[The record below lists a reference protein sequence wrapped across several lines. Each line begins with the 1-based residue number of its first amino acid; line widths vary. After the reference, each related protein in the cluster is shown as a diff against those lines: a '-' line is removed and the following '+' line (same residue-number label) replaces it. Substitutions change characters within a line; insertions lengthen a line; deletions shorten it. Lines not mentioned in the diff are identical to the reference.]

1 MADTD
6 SNQLPS
12 RGSLNGQKW
21 TSSHGRYGQAAM
33 DKMDKQPWTTWTS
46 SHGQNGQGVYCPY
59 CPWLLVHVV
68 HGCLSMSIQVHFGPF
83 RSIVYLS
90 IPTTELNMTWIF
102 IIGVG
107 IYFLLMALI
116 GYLASRKVKTMED
129 YLIAGRSLPFY
140 LALPTVVATWFGAG
154 SSMGVSGTVYS
165 QGFYGV
171 IADPFGCSL
180 ALLIAGLFFAAP
192 FRRLRL
198 LTISD
203 LLGKAYGPKFE
214 RVASLIVLPFYIG
227 TLASQML
234 AMGYVFQIVSGAQL
248 EIGILIGAT
257 IVVMYTISGGMW
269 AVTLTDFIQ
278 FGLLSLGL
286 IIILPICF
294 EQVQDSQAVLNT
306 FLGEFKTIIP
316 DSGQPSFSWW
326 AYSGRILMTGLGAIM
341 GQDLLQRFLASR
353 SENVARYSG
362 VVGAVAYMALGLIPL
377 FIGIAGR
384 EIYPSLETPEH
395 LIPLLAKEYL
405 SPIAFTLFACG
416 LFSAIMSTADSY
428 LLAGTTLVTNN
439 VILKLRPVSNE
450 KNKIRILRLVNLTV
464 SLIALALAFSGQSIF
479 NMMVHSGTIL
489 FVAIFVPASAALFW
503 KGANTPSAWL
513 SVVIGIVGWLGFIY
527 FGGEVNEDL
536 LFAGA
541 SFGALSSLIAYVVTS
556 LVRPLFSTK
565 VIVRG

>member
-1 MADTD
+1 
-6 SNQLPS
+6 
-12 RGSLNGQKW
+12 
-21 TSSHGRYGQAAM
+21 
-33 DKMDKQPWTTWTS
+33 
-46 SHGQNGQGVYCPY
+46 
-59 CPWLLVHVV
+59 
-68 HGCLSMSIQVHFGPF
+68 
-83 RSIVYLS
+83 
-90 IPTTELNMTWIF
+90 MTLIF
-102 IIGVG
+102 MIGIG
-107 IYFLLMALI
+107 LYFFLMALI

-129 YLIAGRSLPFY
+129 YLVAGRRLPFY

-192 FRRLRL
+192 FRRLKL
-198 LTISD
+198 VTISD
-203 LLGKAYGPKFE
+203 LLGHAYGPIFE
-214 RVASLIVLPFYIG
+214 RFSSLIVLPFYIG

-248 EIGILIGAT
+248 EIGILLGAI

-294 EQVQDSQAVLNT
+294 EQVKDSNAVLST
-306 FLGEFKTIIP
+306 FLNEFKTLIP
-316 DSGQPSFSWW
+316 SGEEQSSFSWL

-353 SENVARYSG
+353 SEAVARYSG
-362 VVGAVAYMALGLIPL
+362 IIGAGAYMFLGLIPL

-384 EIYPSLETPEH
+384 EIYPNLETPEH

-405 SPIAFTLFACG
+405 SPIAFTFFACG

-428 LLAGTTLVTNN
+428 LLAGTTLLTNN
-439 VILKLRPVSNE
+439 VILKLRAVSSE
-450 KNKIRILRLVNLTV
+450 KTKIFILRLV
-464 SLIALALAFSGQSIF
+464 SLGIALMALALAFTGQSIF

-503 KGANTPSAWL
+503 KGANALSAWF
-513 SVVIGIVGWLGFIY
+513 SVMSGMTGWLGFIY
-527 FGGEVNEDL
+527 FGSELSEDL

-541 SFGALSSLIAYVVTS
+541 SFGAISSLLAYVVIS
-556 LVRPLFSTK
+556 LVRQYFLTYRLMNYPKF
-565 VIVRG
+565 

>member
-1 MADTD
+1 M
-6 SNQLPS
+6 
-12 RGSLNGQKW
+12 GK
-21 TSSHGRYGQAAM
+21 Y
-33 DKMDKQPWTTWTS
+33 
-46 SHGQNGQGVYCPY
+46 
-59 CPWLLVHVV
+59 
-68 HGCLSMSIQVHFGPF
+68 
-83 RSIVYLS
+83 
-90 IPTTELNMTWIF
+90 MTWIF
-102 IIGVG
+102 IVGVG
-107 IYFLLMALI
+107 LYFLLMAMI
-116 GYLASRKVKTMED
+116 GYFASRKVKTMED

-192 FRRLRL
+192 FRRLKL

-203 LLGKAYGPKFE
+203 LLGNAYGPHFE
-214 RVASLIVLPFYIG
+214 KVSSLIVLPFYIG

-248 EIGILIGAT
+248 EVGVIIGAL
-257 IVVMYTISGGMW
+257 IVVTYTVSGGMW

-294 EQVQDSQAVLNT
+294 EQVSDSNAVFGT
-306 FLGEFKTIIP
+306 FLNEFKTLLP
-316 DSGQPSFSWW
+316 TQENSSYGWL

-353 SENVARYSG
+353 NETVARYSG
-362 VVGAVAYMALGLIPL
+362 IVGSVTYMGLGLIPL
-377 FIGIAGR
+377 FVGIAGR
-384 EIYPSLETPEH
+384 EIYPNLETPEH
-395 LIPLLAKEYL
+395 LIPLLAKNYL

-439 VILKLRPVSNE
+439 VILKIRPVSQE
-450 KNKIRILRLVNLTV
+450 KTKILILRAVNLV
-464 SLIALALAFSGQSIF
+464 ISLIAFALALSGQSIF
-479 NMMVHSGTIL
+479 NMMVHSGTVL
-489 FVAIFVPASAALFW
+489 FVAIFVPATAALFW
-503 KGANTPSAWL
+503 KGANGISAWS
-513 SVVIGIVGWLGFIY
+513 SVIWGIAGWLGFL
-527 FGGEVNEDL
+527 FLGGDASEDL
-536 LFAGA
+536 LFAA
-541 SFGALSSLIAYVVTS
+541 AMFGAISSLGAYVITS
-556 LVRPLFSTK
+556 AVMRILSKRELSLS
-565 VIVRG
+565 

>member
-1 MADTD
+1 
-6 SNQLPS
+6 
-12 RGSLNGQKW
+12 
-21 TSSHGRYGQAAM
+21 
-33 DKMDKQPWTTWTS
+33 
-46 SHGQNGQGVYCPY
+46 
-59 CPWLLVHVV
+59 
-68 HGCLSMSIQVHFGPF
+68 
-83 RSIVYLS
+83 
-90 IPTTELNMTWIF
+90 MTLIF

-107 IYFLLMALI
+107 FYFFLMALI

-129 YLIAGRSLPFY
+129 YLIAGRRLPFY

-165 QGFYGV
+165 HGFYGV

-203 LLGKAYGPKFE
+203 LLGNAYGQKFE
-214 RVASLIVLPFYIG
+214 RVSSLIVLPFYIG

-248 EIGILIGAT
+248 EIGILIGAI
-257 IVVMYTISGGMW
+257 IVVTYTISGGMW

-294 EQVQDSQAVLNT
+294 EQVKDSNVVLIT
-306 FLGEFKTIIP
+306 FVNEFKAIIP
-316 DSGQPSFSWW
+316 SGEQSSFSWL

-353 SENVARYSG
+353 SETVARYSG
-362 VVGAVAYMALGLIPL
+362 IIGAGAYMFLGLIPL

-384 EIYPSLETPEH
+384 EIYPHLETPEH

-405 SPIAFTLFACG
+405 SPIAFTIFACG

-428 LLAGTTLVTNN
+428 LLAGTTLITNN
-439 VILKLRPVSNE
+439 VILKLRPVSDE
-450 KNKIRILRLVNLTV
+450 KNKILILRLVNLTIA
-464 SLIALALAFSGQSIF
+464 LIAFALAFTGQSIF

-503 KGANTPSAWL
+503 KGANVLSAWF
-513 SVVIGIVGWLGFIY
+513 SVISGIIGWLGFIY
-527 FGGEVNEDL
+527 FGGELREDL

-541 SFGALSSLIAYVVTS
+541 SFGAISSLVAYVATS
-556 LVRPLFSTK
+556 LVRLFSFTRLESYLK
-565 VIVRG
+565 HAEIVKS

>member
-1 MADTD
+1 
-6 SNQLPS
+6 
-12 RGSLNGQKW
+12 
-21 TSSHGRYGQAAM
+21 
-33 DKMDKQPWTTWTS
+33 
-46 SHGQNGQGVYCPY
+46 
-59 CPWLLVHVV
+59 
-68 HGCLSMSIQVHFGPF
+68 MS
-83 RSIVYLS
+83 
-90 IPTTELNMTWIF
+90 WIF
-102 IIGVG
+102 ITGVG
-107 IYFLLMALI
+107 IYFFLMALI

-129 YLIAGRSLPFY
+129 YLIAGRRLPFY

-165 QGFYGV
+165 DGFYGV
-171 IADPFGCSL
+171 IADPFGCSF

-203 LLGKAYGPKFE
+203 LLAKAYGARFE
-214 RVASLIVLPFYIG
+214 LFSSLIVLPFYIG

-234 AMGYVFQIVSGAQL
+234 AMGYVFQIVSGANL

-257 IVVMYTISGGMW
+257 IVMAYTISGGMW

-294 EQVQDSQAVLNT
+294 EQVKDSQAVFNT
-306 FLGEFKTIIP
+306 FLSEFKTVIP
-316 DSGQPSFSWW
+316 SGEQTSYGLLS
-326 AYSGRILMTGLGAIM
+326 YSGRILLTGLGAIM

-353 SENVARYSG
+353 TENIARYSG
-362 VVGAVAYMALGLIPL
+362 IVGAFVYMLLGLIPL

-384 EIYPSLETPEH
+384 EIYPNLETPEH

-405 SPIAFTLFACG
+405 SPVAFTIFACG

-439 VILKLRPVSNE
+439 VILKIRTVSNE
-450 KNKIRILRLVNLTV
+450 KRKLIIVRLVNLA
-464 SLIALALAFSGQSIF
+464 IALVALCLAFTGQSIF

-489 FVAIFVPASAALFW
+489 FVAIFVPVSAALFY
-503 KGANTPSAWL
+503 KGANVVSAWI
-513 SVVIGIVGWLGFIY
+513 SAISGIAAWLGFL
-527 FGGEVNEDL
+527 FLGGDLSEDL
-536 LFAGA
+536 LFASA
-541 SFGALSSLIAYVVTS
+541 SFGAFFSLIAYTLTS
-556 LVRPLFSTK
+556 SVRAFTNIERNMRFFDPEIKEKIFTK
-565 VIVRG
+565 I

>member
-1 MADTD
+1 
-6 SNQLPS
+6 
-12 RGSLNGQKW
+12 
-21 TSSHGRYGQAAM
+21 
-33 DKMDKQPWTTWTS
+33 
-46 SHGQNGQGVYCPY
+46 
-59 CPWLLVHVV
+59 
-68 HGCLSMSIQVHFGPF
+68 
-83 RSIVYLS
+83 
-90 IPTTELNMTWIF
+90 MTWIF

-107 IYFLLMALI
+107 IYFVLMAVI
-116 GYLASRKVKTMED
+116 GYLASRKVKTLED
-129 YLIAGRSLPFY
+129 YLIAGRRLPFY

-192 FRRLRL
+192 FRRLKL

-203 LLGKAYGPKFE
+203 LLGQAYGARFE
-214 RVASLIVLPFYIG
+214 KISSLIVLPFYVG

-234 AMGYVFQIVSGAQL
+234 AMGYVFQIVSGSQL
-248 EIGILIGAT
+248 EVGILIGAA
-257 IVVMYTISGGMW
+257 IVVTYTVSGGMW

-278 FGLLSLGL
+278 FGMLSLGL
-286 IIILPICF
+286 LIILPIAF
-294 EQVQDSQAVLNT
+294 QEVKDSRLVMDTFVNEFSTLMPKGEQT
-306 FLGEFKTIIP
+306 
-316 DSGQPSFSWW
+316 SFSWL

-341 GQDLLQRFLASR
+341 GHDLLQRFLASR
-353 SENVARYSG
+353 TEKVARYSG
-362 VVGAVAYMALGLIPL
+362 VVGACVYMLLGLIPL

-384 EIYPSLETPEH
+384 DIYPNLETPEH

-428 LLAGTTLVTNN
+428 LLAGTTLVANN
-439 VILKLRPVSNE
+439 VILKIRPISNE
-450 KNKIRILRLVNLTV
+450 KNKIAMLRFVNLTIA
-464 SLIALALAFSGQSIF
+464 LIALALAFTGQSIF

-503 KGANTPSAWL
+503 KGANAPAAWL
-513 SVVIGIVGWLGFIY
+513 SVICGIAGWLGFIF

-536 LFAGA
+536 LFASA
-541 SFGALSSLIAYVVTS
+541 SFGALASLFAYVAAS
-556 LVRPLFSTK
+556 
-565 VIVRG
+565 IVGFTLHLNSKASVPYP

>member
-1 MADTD
+1 
-6 SNQLPS
+6 
-12 RGSLNGQKW
+12 
-21 TSSHGRYGQAAM
+21 
-33 DKMDKQPWTTWTS
+33 
-46 SHGQNGQGVYCPY
+46 
-59 CPWLLVHVV
+59 
-68 HGCLSMSIQVHFGPF
+68 
-83 RSIVYLS
+83 
-90 IPTTELNMTWIF
+90 MTWIF
-102 IIGVG
+102 IFGVG
-107 IYFLLMALI
+107 IYFFLMALI

-129 YLIAGRSLPFY
+129 YLIAGRRLPFY

-192 FRRLRL
+192 FRRLKL

-203 LLGKAYGPKFE
+203 LLGNAYGSRFE
-214 RVASLIVLPFYIG
+214 RVSSLIVLPFYIG

-248 EIGILIGAT
+248 EMGILLGAL
-257 IVVMYTISGGMW
+257 IVVTYTVSGGMW

-286 IIILPICF
+286 LIILPICF
-294 EQVQDSQAVLNT
+294 EQIKDNNAVLSIFIN
-306 FLGEFKTIIP
+306 EFKSVIP
-316 DSGQPSFSWW
+316 NVEHSSFSWL
-326 AYSGRILMTGLGAIM
+326 AYSGRVLMTGLGAIM

-353 SENVARYSG
+353 SESVARYSG
-362 VVGAVAYMALGLIPL
+362 IVGAAAYMLLGLIPL

-384 EIYPSLETPEH
+384 EIYPNLETPEH

-405 SPIAFTLFACG
+405 SPVAFALFACG

-439 VILKLRPVSNE
+439 VILKLRPISKE
-450 KNKIRILRLVNLTV
+450 KNKIVILRLVNLAIA
-464 SLIALALAFSGQSIF
+464 LIALALAFTGQSIF

-503 KGANTPSAWL
+503 KGANTPSAWA
-513 SVVIGIVGWLGFIY
+513 SVISGVAGWLGYIF
-527 FGGEVNEDL
+527 FGSELSEDL
-536 LFAGA
+536 LFSAA
-541 SFGALSSLIAYVVTS
+541 SFGALLSLIAYIATS
-556 LVRPLFSTK
+556 LARQLVPIGSNLERVE
-565 VIVRG
+565 VINNS